1 MRAGLHRIC
10 ASVAASRRKATRH
23 YATVLLFASILATP
37 ALGHPH
43 SPFDDRSKGNRDS
56 FMALGEAVHGG
67 FGPLIAVGIRLGD
80 DAMKQLGA
88 GPRQLDVTYFAGKAA
103 PCPCVADGIM
113 LVTTASPGQGTLR
126 VSAEAAPEGM
136 HGRVVI
142 RHPRSGRALE
152 YVIPASIESL
162 VNEASRGDP
171 DRRWTLIMDA
181 PEARIFTRRK
191 LEAAR

>member
-1 MRAGLHRIC
+1 MRTDGRWQVALAVLGIVTGL
-10 ASVAASRRKATRH
+10 T
-23 YATVLLFASILATP
+23 TP
-37 ALGHPH
+37 AAAHPH
-43 SPFDDRSKGNRDS
+43 SPLDDRSKGNRDS
-56 FMALGEAVHGG
+56 FIALGEAVHGG
-67 FGPLIAVGIRLGD
+67 FGPLIAIGIRLGD

-126 VSAEAAPEGM
+126 VSAEPAPEGQ
-136 HGRVVI
+136 HGRVIV

-152 YVIPASIESL
+152 YLIPASVDLL
-162 VNEASRGDP
+162 VKEASRGDP

-181 PEARIFTRRK
+181 PEDRLFTRRSIK
-191 LEAAR
+191 ATQ